1 MKFNPFLTRAAA
13 NDISSFMQAARIL
26 INPFE
31 KYPLKALLQSK
42 HGGKQAWNLIQDNFE
57 PLSKCSLTV
66 Q

>member
-1 MKFNPFLTRAAA
+1 
-13 NDISSFMQAARIL
+13 MQAARIL